1 MSLLMHGTRMVLQY
15 RTDNIC
21 LQQIWTCSCRSVT
34 QVVLR
39 YLLVAHLLCTNP
51 ELVIPYCQI
60 KYLIIRYLAIESVRP
75 STGCP
80 GTCTVNRKTCAGVI
94 LRFLVKKSEKLLKFY
109 PIYVSIVRDVVSGR
123 IQYRWHGTVHE
134 DYLSQKDKQHN
145 KQSGFQ
151 PSYNSLATHHGL
163 RPSHSPRL
171 SHDGHDGYGCARGAS
186 LEQSFSIVR
195 PVLQVPDVVL
205 ARGHP

>member
-1 MSLLMHGTRMVLQY
+1 MVLQY

-51 ELVIPYCQI
+51 ELIIPYCQI

-94 LRFLVKKSEKLLKFY
+94 LRFFGQKSEKLLKFY
-109 PIYVSIVRDVVSGR
+109 PVYVSTVRDVVPGR
-123 IQYRWHGTVHE
+123 IQYRWHGTVPE
-134 DYLSQKDKQHN
+134 DYLSEERQPIN
-145 KQSGFQ
+145 KQADFQ
-151 PSYNSLATHHGL
+151 VSFNSLATHHVQYA
-163 RPSHSPRL
+163 P
-171 SHDGHDGYGCARGAS
+171 
-186 LEQSFSIVR
+186 
-195 PVLQVPDVVL
+195 
-205 ARGHP
+205 